1 MGDEK
6 AMELLLQILQDMSF
20 VKAKLESIDE
30 QKITSR
36 LDELEGSSKENSRI
50 IAKLEKETEKTEDFI
65 RDSLIN
71 SKHQQTT
78 IFISL
83 GLALFSAAL
92 SFVFGLLK

>member
-36 LDELEGSSKENSRI
+36 LDELEATSKENSRV

-92 SFVFGLLK
+92 SFVFGLFK